1 MRRKGQYKEELTL
14 APRLHVRPLIHCD
27 KSYYR
32 STSFSGSLS
41 SALYVGGIGER
52 AWERGWLRCPK
63 ASQKLFN
70 SKRTWSGRVYST
82 DYVNLPKR
90 LTVLAELR
98 AHSHT
103 SWGRCPEFFP
113 QCPGNRS
120 GFLKSSRASR
130 FPIKSPNPQK
140 KCVLTKQALLELSSP
155 DRTANC
161 HVEVMD
167 VQWCL

>member
-1 MRRKGQYKEELTL
+1 MRREGQYKTELTL

-27 KSYYR
+27 KNYYR
-32 STSFSGSLS
+32 STSFPGSLS
-41 SALYVGGIGER
+41 FALYVGGIGER

-90 LTVLAELR
+90 LTVLSELR

-113 QCPGNRS
+113 HRPGNTS
-120 GFLKSSRASR
+120 C
-130 FPIKSPNPQK
+130 FPENFQSLSIPDKTSKSPEEM
-140 KCVLTKQALLELSSP
+140 CSHETGLVRVVLP
-155 DRTANC
+155 G
-161 HVEVMD
+161 
-167 VQWCL
+167 